1 MPHLAQ
7 AIMDDFD
14 GDGRLDLFTTSWG
27 SDDRAALLLSSGNGS
42 FVAASSSQVANSTGG
57 VNAQQVGC
65 HTCVLVQYT
74 EYRQGGVDTP
84 VRLRQPTYSS

>member
-1 MPHLAQ
+1 
-7 AIMDDFD
+7 MDDFD

-57 VNAQQVGC
+57 VNAQQVGW
-65 HTCVLVQYT
+65 
-74 EYRQGGVDTP
+74 
-84 VRLRQPTYSS
+84 YSIRSIGREVWTHQCD